1 MCFVDIVFSNVSSHA
16 AVIKKLEAH
25 RQIMCPTDVNI
36 QSAGIE
42 SIKEIRLKPITSPVI
57 QSVSICPEFHWA
69 ARCPPDN
76 GEHVP

>member
-1 MCFVDIVFSNVSSHA
+1 MSFVDTVFSNVSSHA

-36 QSAGIE
+36 LSAGIE
-42 SIKEIRLKPITSPVI
+42 STKEIRLKPVTSPMI

-69 ARCPPDN
+69 VRCPLDN
-76 GEHVP
+76 GEHVS